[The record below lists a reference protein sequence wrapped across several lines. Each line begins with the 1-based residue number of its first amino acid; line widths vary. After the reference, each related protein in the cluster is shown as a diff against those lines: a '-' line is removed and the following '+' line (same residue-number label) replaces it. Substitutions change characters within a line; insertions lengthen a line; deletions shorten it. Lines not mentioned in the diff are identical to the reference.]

1 MGERTVSKAKR
12 AQSTS
17 RMPGWWQ
24 GTDGAMIF
32 AVAALVLWGLVMV
45 YSTTPAFLWRFGV
58 PDASGKVDT
67 LALFRRQAS
76 FVALGVISA
85 TMLAAVDYHRW
96 ERLAPIVLLVVWA
109 GLLLTLVMKHV
120 AGGTGRF
127 LFGGSYQPSEIAKVA
142 TVFYLSVWLSRR
154 KHRLG
159 SWVDGA
165 MPLAVL
171 VGVTAAL
178 VLVEP
183 DMSAAM
189 TIFALGMILYFLAG
203 GSLRQ
208 LALFTL
214 AALLAGGLLLLLYP
228 VGAERMSSFLAGLSD
243 PKHASY
249 QIKLSIAAISR
260 GGWFGVG
267 PGQSEIKVSGLP
279 LAHTDSVFAVVAE
292 EYGVVGAALMVVLF
306 GIVVLRG
313 IRIALHAPDDYGR
326 LLAGGLALWLGIE
339 AYMNMAMM
347 LGMLP
352 LAGNTLPFI
361 SYGGSSLV
369 TALSAVGLILSV
381 GRASAREQ
389 SQERSDTG
397 AVVSLRR
404 GNRRRR
410 VSRAVGTSSLR
421 R

>member
-1 MGERTVSKAKR
+1 MGERTVSQTKR
-12 AQSTS
+12 SRTPS
-17 RMPGWWQ
+17 RMPAWWQ
-24 GTDGAMIF
+24 GTDGVLIF
-32 AVAALVLWGLVMV
+32 AVAALLLWGLVMV
-45 YSTTPAFLWRFGV
+45 YSTTPPFLRNFGV
-58 PDASGKVDT
+58 PDANGKIDT
-67 LALFRRQAS
+67 LALFRRQAA
-76 FVALGVISA
+76 FVALGVGIA
-85 TMLAAVDYHRW
+85 AVLAAVDYRRW
-96 ERLAPIVLLVVWA
+96 QRLAPLVLLVVWG
-109 GLLLTLVMKHV
+109 GLFLTLVMKHV

-142 TVFYLSVWLSRR
+142 TVFYLAVWLSRR
-154 KHRLG
+154 KTRLG
-159 SWVDGA
+159 SWRDGA

-203 GSLRQ
+203 GSIRQ
-208 LALFTL
+208 LVLFSL
-214 AALLAGGLLLLLYP
+214 AALLAGGVLLLLYP
-228 VGAERMSSFLAGLSD
+228 VGAERMSSFLAGLRD
-243 PKHASY
+243 PHRASY
-249 QIKLSIAAISR
+249 QIRLAIAAISR
-260 GGWFGVG
+260 GGWLGVG
-267 PGQSEIKVSGLP
+267 PGQSEIKLRGLP

-292 EYGVVGAALMVVLF
+292 EYGVIGATMMVVLF
-306 GIVVLRG
+306 GIVVWRG
-313 IRIALHAPDDYGR
+313 IRIALEAPDEYGR
-326 LLAGGLALWLGIE
+326 LLAGGLAVWLGIE

-347 LGMLP
+347 LGLLP

-369 TALSAVGLILSV
+369 TALSAIGLILSV

-404 GNRRRR
+404 GDRRRR
-410 VSRAVGTSSLR
+410 VSRAVGASSLR